1 MDLSPLQTALA
12 APGATTRGTAAY
24 TAAQSC
30 LSGTQSSIT
39 TSIGAANAALAN
51 VDVADAGSA
60 QVGVANLLA
69 ATDATGQLSSLVS
82 AGAYVR
88 RTATNLAN
96 AST

>member
-1 MDLSPLQTALA
+1 M
-12 APGATTRGTAAY
+12 
-24 TAAQSC
+24 
-30 LSGTQSSIT
+30 SS
-39 TSIGAANAALAN
+39 
-51 VDVADAGSA
+51 SA
-60 QVGVANLLA
+60 QAGVANLLA